1 MFSNTVHAIEYGN
14 TQLADTNVVDA
25 VYLMEAFRWI
35 VKSITHVVVGTK
47 AGFRFVVSIPTP
59 RKNQRSKNQRSS
71 SPNIVETV
79 SRNTGK

>member
-59 RKNQRSKNQRSS
+59 RKNQRSNNNAAAARTS
-71 SPNIVETV
+71 
-79 SRNTGK
+79 